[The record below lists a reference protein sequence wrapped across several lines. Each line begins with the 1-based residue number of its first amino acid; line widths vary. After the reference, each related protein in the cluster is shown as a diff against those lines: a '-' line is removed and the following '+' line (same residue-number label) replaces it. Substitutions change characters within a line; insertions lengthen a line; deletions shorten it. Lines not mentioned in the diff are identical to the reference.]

1 MTALTPDTPTSTP
14 DVEAERAR
22 PDTALAALA
31 GVVAA
36 AVGLAAGDAAA
47 GISRSWRSPVVAVGD
62 RFIDVVPPPVKDLAI
77 QLFGTAD
84 KIALIAGILS
94 VLAAVAAGLGVAS
107 FRGRLRW
114 GILGSAGF
122 AAVGGIA
129 ASRAPTGDLGST
141 VPSLVAGVCAAGAF
155 WGLARWFVRP
165 ASRPGSQQ
173 APARADRRRFLVG
186 IGVGAVIIAGGAS
199 VGRALKARAAV
210 TGERLALVLPR
221 ARRPLRAAPAGLE
234 GEIPGLTPLI
244 VPNRDFYRIDTA
256 LTVPAVS
263 VADWTLRIHG
273 MVDDEVELTFDELL
287 ERELIET
294 DVTIACV
301 SNEVGDDL
309 VGNARWLGV
318 RLDDLLAEA
327 GIDRDADQIVGRS
340 VDGWTAGFPVRVLDG
355 RDAIVAVGMNGE
367 PLPVEHGYPARLIV
381 PGLYGYVSAT
391 KWLSE
396 IELTRFDR
404 FEGYW
409 VPRGW
414 SAEGPIKTQS
424 RIDTPRGGASAGP
437 VAIAGVAWAGT
448 RRIERV
454 EVRVDDGPWQ
464 EADLGVELSD
474 TSWRQWHLAWDATP
488 GSHRLQ
494 VRATDG
500 DGDTQ
505 PEERTPVAPD
515 GATGWHT
522 VSVQVAA

>member
-1 MTALTPDTPTSTP
+1 MTTLAPSPPAPLPP
-14 DVEAERAR
+14 AETAEAR
-22 PDTALAALA
+22 PDKALAALA

-36 AVGLAAGDAAA
+36 AVGLAAGDAVA
-47 GISRSWRSPVVAVGD
+47 GLSRGWRSPVVAVGD
-62 RFIDVVPPPVKDLAI
+62 RFIDAVPPPVKDLAI
-77 QLFGTAD
+77 QLFGTND

-94 VLAAVAAGLGVAS
+94 ILALVAAGLGVAA

-114 GILGSAGF
+114 GLLGSAGF
-122 AAVGGIA
+122 AAIGALA
-129 ASRAPTGDLGST
+129 ALLAPTADAGSM
-141 VPSLVAGVCAAGAF
+141 VPSLVAGVGSAAAF
-155 WGLARWFVRP
+155 WGIAHWFVRP
-165 ASRPGSQQ
+165 AVRPGRSS
-173 APARADRRRFLVG
+173 APVRADRRRFLVG
-186 IGVGAVIIAGGAS
+186 IGVGAALVAGGAS
-199 VGRALKARAAV
+199 IGRALKARAAV
-210 TGERLALVLPR
+210 TTERLALLLPR
-221 ARRPLRAAPAGLE
+221 ARRPLDAVPAGLE

-256 LTVPAVS
+256 LTVPSVS
-263 VADWTLRIHG
+263 VADWRLRIHG
-273 MVDDEVELTFDELL
+273 MVDTEIEITFDELI

-327 GIDRDADQIVGRS
+327 GIDGDADQVVGRS
-340 VDGWTAGFPVRVLDG
+340 VDGWTAGFPVSVLDG
-355 RDAIVAVGMNGE
+355 RDAIIAVGMNGE

-424 RIDTPRGGASAGP
+424 RIDTPRGGTRSGQ
-437 VAIAGVAWAGT
+437 VAIAGVAWAGD
-448 RRIERV
+448 RRVERV
-454 EVRVDDGPWQ
+454 EVRVDEGPWE
-464 EADLGVELSD
+464 EAELGIELSD
-474 TSWRQWHLAWDATP
+474 TTWRQWHLAWDASP
-488 GSHRLQ
+488 GRHQLQ

-500 DGDTQ
+500 EGGTQ
-505 PEERTPVAPD
+505 PEERTPVAPN

-522 VSVQVAA
+522 VTVNVA